1 MAVEKE
7 RATKTKERAAIERIA
22 VVITLDWV
30 APIVVTAGV
39 VRVVIL
45 GRCRR
50 RAEGGGER
58 ACGDGDLEHR
68 NLPFE
73 TCG

>member
-1 MAVEKE
+1 
-7 RATKTKERAAIERIA
+7 
-22 VVITLDWV
+22 
-30 APIVVTAGV
+30 
-39 VRVVIL
+39 L

-58 ACGDGDLEHR
+58 ACCDGDLEHR

-73 TCG
+73 TCGKHPLCRRYSPGATQARRGQ

>member
-1 MAVEKE
+1 
-7 RATKTKERAAIERIA
+7 
-22 VVITLDWV
+22 
-30 APIVVTAGV
+30 
-39 VRVVIL
+39 L
-45 GRCRR
+45 GRCGR

-73 TCG
+73 TCGLNTRSVGDIRPGVTQAR

>member
-1 MAVEKE
+1 
-7 RATKTKERAAIERIA
+7 
-22 VVITLDWV
+22 
-30 APIVVTAGV
+30 
-39 VRVVIL
+39 L

-68 NLPFE
+68 NPPFE